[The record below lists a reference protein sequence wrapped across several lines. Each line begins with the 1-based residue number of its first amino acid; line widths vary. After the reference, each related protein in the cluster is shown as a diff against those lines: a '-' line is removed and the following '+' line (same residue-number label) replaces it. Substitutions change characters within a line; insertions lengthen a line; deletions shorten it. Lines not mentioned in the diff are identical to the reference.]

1 VAVIT
6 RPLKVVDY
14 EDAGS
19 VRVNI
24 PRQHFLNRLRI
35 KVNKGTLTGGT
46 AGAFV
51 AGAANKMIKRLELTI
66 GGQLTVTNLSFE
78 NLRRLNLLA
87 YKDQYPGEGYA
98 FLDLGMLPTHL
109 FTSLELHITFA
120 SIQELQAAGGD
131 HTAITGAK
139 VVLHSREVINEGQDV
154 GRIPIVVRKTV
165 HKDLQNIQG
174 ETAIDIRDGQVIQAI
189 LIRPSSQTLLKHVS
203 VIQDGVKFHRTREPW
218 DQLREENRADFEMD
232 AAPVEWAVLNFD
244 SFGDGSQALRT
255 KPMDTLELVVD
266 TNAEPDGALELVVL
280 EVQAPQ

>member
-1 VAVIT
+1 MAVIT
-6 RPLKVVDY
+6 RPLKVVPY

-24 PRQHFLNRLRI
+24 PRQHFLNRLRF
-35 KVNKGTLTGGT
+35 KVTKGALTGGT

-51 AGAANKMIKRLELTI
+51 AEAANKMVRRMELTI

-120 SIQELQAAGGD
+120 AVAALNDGD
-131 HTAITGAK
+131 RTGITGAT
-139 VVLHSREVINEGQDV
+139 VTIHSREVINEGQDV
-154 GRIPIVVRKTV
+154 GRIPLVVRKTV
-165 HKDLQNIQG
+165 HKELQNVSG
-174 ETAIDIRDGQVIQAI
+174 ESAIDIRDGQVIQAI
-189 LIRPSSQTLLKHVS
+189 LIKPSSPTLLNHVS

-244 SFGDGSQALRT
+244 AFGDGSQALRT
-255 KPMDTLELVVD
+255 KPMDTLELIVD
-266 TNAEPDGALELVVL
+266 TNAEADGALEMVVL